1 MPREVSRVGAYAL
14 KRSLGKGAF
23 GYVKLGVQDKTG
35 RKVAVKVRANAG
47 RMQLNGCAPR
57 HGDEDDYA
65 RRDTAT
71 RPERER
77 LTRRARRG
85 DRYSI
90 EKTCCAWTSKSS

>member
-23 GYVKLGVQDKTG
+23 GFVKLGVQDKTG

-47 RMQLNGCAPR
+47 RWRVIECARR
-57 HGDEDDYA
+57 HGDENDDA
-65 RRDTAT
+65 RGDTAT
-71 RPERER
+71 MTARER